1 MKTKTITI
9 GDLHGKDI
17 WKKCA
22 DLETL
27 SKTSGLETEYDKY
40 IFIGDYVDSFDKTD
54 KETLDNLQNIILLK
68 KNYPDK
74 IILLWGN
81 HDLPYY
87 LGYKGHECSGHR
99 MLQAHENLNNI
110 FESNKD
116 LFQMAF
122 QIKNHLW
129 THAGIHK
136 GWYNDRF
143 LKTIDNDIEYGVLT
157 DTMAEQL
164 NKSFE
169 RNDDCLFDVGYARGG
184 SQTIGGPFWLDKMNL
199 HKPLEGYHQ
208 VVGHSKVKYI
218 RTDKAEQL
226 AGNPENTSVTFT
238 DCLDTIESFYKL
250 EI

>member
-1 MKTKTITI
+1 MKIKTITI

-17 WKKCA
+17 WEKCA
-22 DLETL
+22 DLKILSETPN
-27 SKTSGLETEYDKY
+27 LETEYDKY
-40 IFIGDYVDSFDKTD
+40 IFIGDYVESFDKTD
-54 KETLDNLQNIILLK
+54 KETLDNLQNIVLLK

-87 LGYKGHECSGHR
+87 LGYYRHGCSGYR
-99 MLQAHENLNNI
+99 SQMHEKLNSI
-110 FESNKD
+110 FESNKN

-122 QIKNHLW
+122 QIENYIW

-136 GWYNDRF
+136 GWYENRF
-143 LKTIDNDIEYGVLT
+143 SKIASNEELT
-157 DTMAEQL
+157 LAEQL

-169 RNDDCLFDVGYARGG
+169 KNEHNDDCLFDVGYARGG
-184 SQTIGGPFWLDKMNL
+184 HQAIGGPFWLDKMNL
-199 HKPLEGYHQ
+199 HKPLERYHQ
-208 VVGHSKVKYI
+208 ITGHSKVKYI

-238 DCLDTIESFYKL
+238 ACLDTIESFYKL